1 MAIIAWPGKEVFM
14 PELEALEKIIGEVL
28 AGLGL
33 KLFSYT
39 FSGHVLRVAI
49 DKENGNISVTDCEQ
63 ASRALEKLFDERNM
77 ITQHYTLEV
86 SSPGLDRPLKTRED
100 YTRFTGRKVK
110 VVVNNDGQQLVV
122 IGWIKN
128 VTAERL
134 ELEFKSKETRI
145 YSWPDILSGRLEPE
159 LK

>member
-1 MAIIAWPGKEVFM
+1 MTEF
-14 PELEALEKIIGEVL
+14 EALENIIREAL
-28 AGLGL
+28 AGLNL
-33 KLFSYT
+33 KLFSYS

-49 DKENGNISVTDCEQ
+49 DKESGNISLADCEQ
-63 ASRALEKLFDERNM
+63 ASRALEKLFDEREM
-77 ITQHYTLEV
+77 ISQHYTLEV

-100 YTRFTGRKVK
+100 YARFTGSKAK
-110 VVVNNDGQQLVV
+110 IVVNVQGQQLVV

-128 VTAERL
+128 VTAAAL
-134 ELEFKSKETRI
+134 ELEFKNKETKI